1 MAMTNTVT
9 DADILFDLEY
19 SGIQSFLVEIDCGL
33 QVPTPFV
40 NRVIDIVKNAYDI
53 TLCAKAATTK
63 QYTGS
68 FCLLPYTD
76 ATMSVLIKE

>member
-19 SGIQSFLVEIDCGL
+19 RGIQDFLGEMDSGL
-33 QVPTPFV
+33 KVPTPFV

>member
-1 MAMTNTVT
+1 MTNTVT

-19 SGIQSFLVEIDCGL
+19 RGIQDFLGEMDSGL
-33 QVPTPFV
+33 KVPTPFV

-53 TLCAKAATTK
+53 TLTVKSVSSTQA
-63 QYTGS
+63 TGS

-76 ATMSVLIKE
+76 ATITVLKKINA